1 MCDVY
6 TPIDVPAG
14 ERYPAEIDWL
24 RRVHAD
30 GALIASVCSGS
41 LILAHSGLLDRLE
54 ATGHWAYRQLA
65 RQHYPRVRWR
75 EESVLARAGDGQRIV
90 TAGGVTALAG
100 PGAAS
105 DQPLLRPRA
114 RSADGEG
121 ASVGAAHGRANAVCR
136 ADPACPAD

>member
-1 MCDVY
+1 M
-6 TPIDVPAG
+6 PIDVPAG

-54 ATGHWAYRQLA
+54 ATGHWACRQLA

-90 TAGGVTALAG
+90 TAGGVTGDRHRWSRSNHHRCDGGSRFIDELAALCTDREVKELE
-100 PGAAS
+100 S
-105 DQPLLRPRA
+105 DEP
-114 RSADGEG
+114 
-121 ASVGAAHGRANAVCR
+121 
-136 ADPACPAD
+136 